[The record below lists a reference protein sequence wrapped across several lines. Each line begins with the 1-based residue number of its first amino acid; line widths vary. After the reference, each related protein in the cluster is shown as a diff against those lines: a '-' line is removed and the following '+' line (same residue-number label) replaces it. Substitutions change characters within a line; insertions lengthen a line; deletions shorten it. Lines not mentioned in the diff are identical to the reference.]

1 MHRDSKEN
9 SDGQVGRR
17 MDIRLGQIQ
26 PRRSRA
32 KRRLFSVRASTPP
45 GSREKSPR
53 YHSRCSRSVA
63 SAAIRIKPNRPCVTA
78 ASSRANAVPAE
89 CPLYRSG
96 HLQRNRRCPLWA
108 NSGRCVFIRLP
119 YRFGRARS
127 PTQKA
132 DVIVAAVTFQTEL
145 REE

>member
-1 MHRDSKEN
+1 
-9 SDGQVGRR
+9 
-17 MDIRLGQIQ
+17 
-26 PRRSRA
+26 
-32 KRRLFSVRASTPP
+32 
-45 GSREKSPR
+45 
-53 YHSRCSRSVA
+53 
-63 SAAIRIKPNRPCVTA
+63 
-78 ASSRANAVPAE
+78 ANAVPAE

-145 REE
+145 REELQLWPVVTLHTACRVVRTSNRSAFRLRSPDLHPGTHPSTRRIPDLVFFPSASICCDSSSSFLVSF